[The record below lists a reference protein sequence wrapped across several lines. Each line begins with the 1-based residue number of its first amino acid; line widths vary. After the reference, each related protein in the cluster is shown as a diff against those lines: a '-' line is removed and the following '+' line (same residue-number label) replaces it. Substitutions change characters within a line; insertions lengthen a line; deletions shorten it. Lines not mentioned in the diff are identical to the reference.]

1 MSRNVIIAASLPA
14 TPDKLFDMYLDA
26 EAHAAFT
33 GFPVT
38 IAARAGAPF
47 RAFNDML
54 SGTIIP
60 NSAVEHERG
69 ANLERRRHPGV
80 LFQSL
85 FCRLAQRL
93 ITLTKFAQQRD
104 LS

>member
-1 MSRNVIIAASLPA
+1 MIEQNGAVILPV
-14 TPDKLFDMYLDA
+14 L
-26 EAHAAFT
+26 
-33 GFPVT
+33 
-38 IAARAGAPF
+38 
-47 RAFNDML
+47 
-54 SGTIIP
+54 IIL

>member
-1 MSRNVIIAASLPA
+1 MIEQNGTVILPV
-14 TPDKLFDMYLDA
+14 L
-26 EAHAAFT
+26 
-33 GFPVT
+33 
-38 IAARAGAPF
+38 
-47 RAFNDML
+47 
-54 SGTIIP
+54 IIL

-85 FCRLAQRL
+85 CCRLAQRL

>member
-1 MSRNVIIAASLPA
+1 VEPDSRIEPA
-14 TPDKLFDMYLDA
+14 TVSPALWGGNELPSMKL
-26 EAHAAFT
+26 
-33 GFPVT
+33 PV
-38 IAARAGAPF
+38 
-47 RAFNDML
+47 M
-54 SGTIIP
+54 IP
-60 NSAVEHERG
+60 NSAVEHERE

-93 ITLTKFAQQRD
+93 ILLTKFAQQRD

>member
-1 MSRNVIIAASLPA
+1 MSVFDVLLFTSGSL
-14 TPDKLFDMYLDA
+14 TKRSR
-26 EAHAAFT
+26 
-33 GFPVT
+33 PVEL
-38 IAARAGAPF
+38 
-47 RAFNDML
+47 N
-54 SGTIIP
+54 P
-60 NSAVEHERG
+60 NSAVEHERE

-93 ITLTKFAQQRD
+93 ILLTKFAQQRD

>member
-1 MSRNVIIAASLPA
+1 MIEQNGTVILPV
-14 TPDKLFDMYLDA
+14 L
-26 EAHAAFT
+26 
-33 GFPVT
+33 
-38 IAARAGAPF
+38 
-47 RAFNDML
+47 
-54 SGTIIP
+54 IIL

>member
-1 MSRNVIIAASLPA
+1 MIDRTSMRALSTILESTSKRPKRGESSVSVFDVLLFTSGSLTKRA
-14 TPDKLFDMYLDA
+14 R
-26 EAHAAFT
+26 
-33 GFPVT
+33 PVEL
-38 IAARAGAPF
+38 
-47 RAFNDML
+47 N
-54 SGTIIP
+54 P
-60 NSAVEHERG
+60 NSAVEHERE

-93 ITLTKFAQQRD
+93 ILLTKFAQQRD

>member
-1 MSRNVIIAASLPA
+1 MSVFDVLLFTSGSLTKRA
-14 TPDKLFDMYLDA
+14 R
-26 EAHAAFT
+26 
-33 GFPVT
+33 PVEL
-38 IAARAGAPF
+38 
-47 RAFNDML
+47 N
-54 SGTIIP
+54 P
-60 NSAVEHERG
+60 NSAVEHERE

-93 ITLTKFAQQRD
+93 ILLTKFAQQRD